1 MDSNVQ
7 FLDQDDEDD
16 PNTELYMS
24 LPFACG
30 NAFAISVLD
39 CIMST
44 AYFNDNALTLI
55 RTLITGGTTPEL
67 EQILAEGG
75 GIAPGGN
82 SSENFQNRDRPR
94 ISQISLFDGE
104 FKTFGDNRFYG
115 ELFVHC
121 LFEHNML
128 CWGVYRFKD
137 SENNGPKTARP
148 SSKRY
153 VICNPDADFR
163 LLPTDLVYVLQ
174 QFDPTPVRSSTSS
187 SLTNSSLPGSSRQQ
201 TAVKRNSGIAT
212 SSAQSF
218 SASKVTVERDHPGPE
233 TSKYVHTDKYHINI
247 APVSSS

>member
-1 MDSNVQ
+1 VDSNVQ

-82 SSENFQNRDRPR
+82 SSDNFQSRNRPR

-104 FKTFGDNRFYG
+104 FKNFGENRFYG

-137 SENNGPKTARP
+137 SEITGTKAIRP

-174 QFDPTPVRSSTSS
+174 QFDPSP
-187 SLTNSSLPGSSRQQ
+187 
-201 TAVKRNSGIAT
+201 VKRTPTKPKTTPAHPAAN
-212 SSAQSF
+212 
-218 SASKVTVERDHPGPE
+218 KVTVERDCSARE
-233 TSKYVHTDKYHINI
+233 TSKYVHSDKYMSK
-247 APVSSS
+247 PMEQRF